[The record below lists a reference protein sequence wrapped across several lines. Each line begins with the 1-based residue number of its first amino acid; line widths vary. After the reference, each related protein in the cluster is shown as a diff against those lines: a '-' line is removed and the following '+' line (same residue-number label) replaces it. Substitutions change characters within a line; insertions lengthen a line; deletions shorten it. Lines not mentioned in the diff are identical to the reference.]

1 MLEVVAEYLDLVED
15 AGILAQLGVGLGASI
30 LATFIFRAI
39 INGPVLRQI
48 EKSENL
54 YDDRVFVLATPLLNV
69 GVLLTGI
76 WMTFQWSYEADSFYR
91 SAFAGGS
98 IAVLLVMLAQFMTSL
113 VDEFIP
119 PIFQEIDDRT
129 HLDLSTMQTISVS
142 AAKVIAWLAAILLA
156 LDQMNIDITPI
167 LASATI
173 LTLVVGLALQETAG
187 NLVSGMLMLIDKPFA
202 KGDKVIV
209 KGVKGKVVDVGI
221 MTTKIRTG
229 NERMVIIPNTSLSGQ
244 FVENYAQG
252 SSLENPDSMNLRFRM
267 NTTLDQD
274 PELVKKIMTKAI
286 DDCDYTVDYHKTEVL
301 LYDITETA
309 LVYRLDCWV
318 SDYNKERKAK
328 DWILIEILKQFE
340 LQGVSVPFPHLT
352 VKREE

>member
-1 MLEVVAEYLDLVED
+1 MLEVVSDYLDLVED
-15 AGILAQLGVGLGASI
+15 AGTLAQIGVGLGISI
-30 LATFIFRAI
+30 LTTFLFRAI
-39 INGPVLRQI
+39 VNGPVLRRIQ
-48 EKSENL
+48 KSENL
-54 YDDRVFVLATPLLNV
+54 YDDRVFILATPVLNI

-76 WMTFQWSYEADSFYR
+76 WMTFQWSYEAESFAR

-98 IAVLLVMLAQFMTSL
+98 IAILLVMLAQFMTSL

-119 PIFQEIDDRT
+119 PIFHEIDDRT

-142 AAKVIAWLAAILLA
+142 AAKVLAWLAAILLA

-187 NLVSGMLMLIDKPFA
+187 NLVSGMLMLVDKPFA

-209 KGVKGKVVDVGI
+209 KGVKGKVVDVGL

-229 NERMVIIPNTSLSGQ
+229 NERLVIIPNTSLSGEL
-244 FVENYAQG
+244 VENYAKG
-252 SSLENPDSMNLRFRM
+252 STLENPDSMNLRFRV

-274 PELVKKIMTKAI
+274 PEKVKKILLKAI
-286 DDCDYTVDYHKTEVL
+286 NDCEHTVDYVKTEVL

-309 LVYRLDCWV
+309 LVFRLDCWV
-318 SDYNKERKAK
+318 DTYNNERKAK
-328 DWILIEILKQFE
+328 DWILIEILRQFSSE
-340 LQGVSVPFPHLT
+340 GISIPYPHLT
-352 VKREE
+352 VKNEE